1 MTSFTLVMF
10 ILPVAI
16 IGLALV
22 LAWKAPRT
30 EGKPEA

>member
-16 IGLALV
+16 IGLALA
-22 LAWKAPRT
+22 LAWKASRGG
-30 EGKPEA
+30 GKPRA

>member
-1 MTSFTLVMF
+1 MTSFALVMF

-22 LAWKAPRT
+22 LAWKAPHGG
-30 EGKPEA
+30 GKPRA

>member
-10 ILPVAI
+10 ILPLAI
-16 IGLALV
+16 NGLALV

-30 EGKPEA
+30 GGNPEA